1 MASNCMC
8 KNTCLEEVTA
18 AVSKIR
24 QLRLLISQCLGN
36 LIGKLSSQNRLEI
49 HSKLCHDLKVD
60 IYLELD
66 QTLNHKSI
74 ISVVV
79 VECMVNIC
87 KLCKRSEEQARN
99 SISTL
104 QYDPF

>member
-1 MASNCMC
+1 MTYLWMNFQH
-8 KNTCLEEVTA
+8 T
-18 AVSKIR
+18 
-24 QLRLLISQCLGN
+24 LGN
-36 LIGKLSSQNRLEI
+36 VIGKLSSQNRLEI
-49 HSKLCHDLKVD
+49 HSKLCHNLKFD
-60 IYLELD
+60 IWLELD

-79 VECMVNIC
+79 ECMVNKC

-104 QYDPF
+104 QYDPFWQMHHFCT